1 MSKVQLK
8 LVAGKTYACPAFKEG
23 FIQHGDVVTVDE
35 NVAKTLLEDG
45 YYDPSNNFH
54 RYFKKVGQEQSVKT
68 DDAGEGGDKDEGQ
81 HGGQTGGDGG
91 TGDNGGEDPD
101 QGDPE
106 DEEDPDEGGPH
117 AKKPAP
123 APAKRARTK

>member
-23 FIQHGDVVTVDE
+23 SIHRGDVVTVEE

-68 DDAGEGGDKDEGQ
+68 DDAGEGGDKDEGKGSQ
-81 HGGQTGGDGG
+81 PGGDSD
-91 TGDNGGEDPD
+91 TGDND
-101 QGDPE
+101 GDGSDKGDSE
-106 DEEDPDEGGPH
+106 DEEDPDEGGPN
-117 AKKPAP
+117 AKKPAQ
-123 APAKRARTK
+123 ATAKRARTK

>member
-23 FIQHGDVVTVDE
+23 FIQRGDVVTVDE

-54 RYFKKVGQEQSVKT
+54 RYFKKVGQEQPVKA
-68 DDAGEGGDKDEGQ
+68 DDADAAGDEGDGQ
-81 HGGQTGGDGG
+81 HGGDG
-91 TGDNGGEDPD
+91 TGDNGGEEPD
-101 QGDPE
+101 QGDSE

-117 AKKPAP
+117 AKKPAQ
-123 APAKRARTK
+123 AKRARTK

>member
-23 FIQHGDVVTVDE
+23 FIQRGDVVTVDE

-54 RYFKKVGQEQSVKT
+54 RYFKKVGEEQAKQPAE
-68 DDAGEGGDKDEGQ
+68 DEKPEGE
-81 HGGQTGGDGG
+81 
-91 TGDNGGEDPD
+91 DNGGEGSND
-101 QGDPE
+101 QGDSE
-106 DEEDPDEGGPH
+106 EEEDPDEGGPN
-117 AKKPAP
+117 AKKPA
-123 APAKRARTK
+123 AQASKRVARTSR